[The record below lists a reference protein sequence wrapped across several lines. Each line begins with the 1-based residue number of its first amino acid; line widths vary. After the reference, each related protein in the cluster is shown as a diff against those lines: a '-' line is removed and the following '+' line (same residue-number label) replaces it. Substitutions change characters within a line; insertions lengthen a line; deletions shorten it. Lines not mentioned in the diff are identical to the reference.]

1 MQERLGECELPHDA
15 LVRDTALVQE
25 FLNLLLGVIPGQ
37 SVPVAAFQVPE
48 RAFAVQL
55 RDGERGLLVDE
66 ALGNEVLAC
75 HGRILLN
82 QSNRVDAGTAHNSGQ
97 ILR

>member
-48 RAFAVQL
+48 RALAVQL
-55 RDGERGLLVDE
+55 GDSERCLLVQTR
-66 ALGNEVLAC
+66 LSNEIFARP
-75 HGRILLN
+75 G
-82 QSNRVDAGTAHNSGQ
+82 
-97 ILR
+97 